1 MLDVTRPARLSAE
14 EVTLGYGERTIA
26 ACLTLSVAPD
36 KVTAIIGPNASG
48 KSTLLRALARL
59 MKPAAGAVLLDGEEI
74 GRLKTREVARR
85 LGLLPQTPVAP
96 EGIVVA
102 DLVARGRTPHQGPLQ
117 QWSTADEHAVLDAL
131 TATGTLELADRRVE
145 ELSGGQRQRVW
156 LATVLAQQTP
166 LLLLD
171 EPTTFHRSAPSGR
184 SAGAGPPPQSR
195 AGPHHRASSCTTR
208 KTSPG
213 RYADHLVAMRDG
225 TIVAAGPPA
234 AVVTPETMSAV
245 FGLTCTV
252 IADPV
257 SGTPLVIP
265 ALEPE

>member
-1 MLDVTRPARLSAE
+1 MTMIEVQRPRLKAE
-14 EVTLGYGERTIA
+14 ELRLGYGERTIA
-26 ACLTLSVAPD
+26 ACLTFSVPPD
-36 KVTAIIGPNASG
+36 RVTAIIGPNASG

-59 MKPAAGAVLLDGEEI
+59 MKPSQGAVLLDGEEI

-85 LGLLPQTPVAP
+85 LGLLPQTPIAP

-117 QWSTADEHAVLDAL
+117 QWSAADETAVLEAL
-131 TATGTLELADRRVE
+131 EATGTVELADQRIE

-171 EPTTFHRSAPSGR
+171 EPTTFLDLRHQIEVLALVRRLNREQGR
-184 SAGAGPPPQSR
+184 TIVMVLHDLNLA
-195 AGPHHRASSCTTR
+195 
-208 KTSPG
+208 G
-213 RYADHLVAMRDG
+213 RYADHLVAMRGGD
-225 TIVAAGPPA
+225 IVASGTPSE
-234 AVVTPETMSAV
+234 VVTPETMTAV
-245 FGLTCTV
+245 FGLSCRV

-257 SGTPLVIP
+257 SGTPLVV
-265 ALEPE
+265 PEAE